1 MKKTLSL
8 ALVFMFVAQF
18 VTLPVQA
25 LEIVI
30 NNNGSTYFYEDQVLG
45 KDSEENEDENEE
57 EKEVE
62 KEEKRQ
68 EKEEKKEDHQELKIE
83 RREIKIEKKE
93 EKRTD
98 APTKVLPSSTKN
110 QIRLKQENAKTEVKI
125 ENKQL
130 LKKGIESQESTENE
144 RVEIKM
150 PAQLKATPHPEA
162 TPHPD
167 ATPQPLE
174 KVLEERRERKDE
186 TVKIQSKTNDDGTR
200 EFEFESRLIKAK
212 AQGAE
217 FVVDPT
223 TNNVTVITPSG
234 QEHVLTH
241 LPDQAVARLHN
252 SGVINTDAITNGAQE
267 LSIETKEDGSVVY
280 KTKAEKVKKILGFI
294 NRTVETEVELDDQT
308 GEITEKEVRASNWF
322 SRFLNSMA
330 N

>member
-1 MKKTLSL
+1 M
-8 ALVFMFVAQF
+8 
-18 VTLPVQA
+18 TLPVQA

-30 NNNGSTYFYEDQVLG
+30 NSNGTTYFYEDQVLG
-45 KDSEENEDENEE
+45 KDLDEK
-57 EKEVE
+57 KEVE
-62 KEEKRQ
+62 KEEK
-68 EKEEKKEDHQELKIE
+68 KEERQELKIE
-83 RREIKIEKKE
+83 KREIKIEKKE

-110 QIRLKQENAKTEVKI
+110 QIRVKQENAGTEIKI
-125 ENKQL
+125 ENKQML
-130 LKKGIESQESTENE
+130 QNGFQSQESTKNE
-144 RVEIKM
+144 RVEIMM
-150 PAQLKATPHPEA
+150 PAQLKVEKTEKRNEPGATPH
-162 TPHPD
+162 
-167 ATPQPLE
+167 PLE
-174 KVLEERRERKDE
+174 KVLEERQERKDE

-200 EFEFESRLIKAK
+200 EFEFESRLVKAK

-217 FVVDPT
+217 FVVDPA

-241 LPDQAVARLHN
+241 LPDQAITRLQN
-252 SGVINTDAITNGAQE
+252 SGIVNTDAITDGTQE

-308 GEITEKEVRASNWF
+308 GEITEKEVPASNWF
-322 SRFLNSMA
+322 SRLLNSMA

>member
-8 ALVFMFVAQF
+8 ALVFIFVAQF
-18 VTLPVQA
+18 VALPVQA

-30 NNNGSTYFYEDQVLG
+30 NSNGTTYFYEDQVLG
-45 KDSEENEDENEE
+45 KDSD
-57 EKEVE
+57 
-62 KEEKRQ
+62 
-68 EKEEKKEDHQELKIE
+68 EKEEKKEEKREDKEEKKEERQELKIE
-83 RREIKIEKKE
+83 KREIKIERKE

-98 APTKVLPSSTKN
+98 APVKVIPNSTKN
-110 QIRLKQENAKTEVKI
+110 QIRVKQENAKTEVKI
-125 ENKQL
+125 ENKQM
-130 LKKGIESQESTENE
+130 LKSGFQSQESTRNE

-150 PAQLKATPHPEA
+150 PAELKVERAERRNELEA
-162 TPHPD
+162 TPQPG

-186 TVKIQSKTNDDGTR
+186 VVKIQSKVNDDGTR

-241 LPDQAVARLHN
+241 LPDQAVARLQN
-252 SGVINTDAITNGAQE
+252 SGIVNTDAITDGTQE

-280 KTKAEKVKKILGFI
+280 KTKAQKVKKILGFI
-294 NRTVETEVELDDQT
+294 NRKVETEVELDDQT
-308 GEITEKEVRASNWF
+308 GEITEEELPASNWF
-322 SRFLNSMA
+322 NRFLNSMA